1 MGWRDIGWRVAQAS
15 GCETG
20 AQPFPHVPLA
30 ACPAGQKTT
39 TTTTTAMPRHG
50 ICGIGRSYSS
60 GGPPWTLS
68 ASVGGRKNKRG
79 SRSMRLKLEVDEGI
93 TGSLCKNDGTRHQG
107 PCRGYNPPWQ
117 TRYRG
122 FDVDVAQRPMRKHH
136 EKCYD
141 ADL

>member
-1 MGWRDIGWRVAQAS
+1 
-15 GCETG
+15 
-20 AQPFPHVPLA
+20 
-30 ACPAGQKTT
+30 
-39 TTTTTAMPRHG
+39 MPRHG
-50 ICGIGRSYSS
+50 ICGIGRSNSS

-136 EKCYD
+136 EGCYD
-141 ADL
+141 AICRISRVARIASPWGWPPNMPPSIRV